1 MGRVDKYHKIVIGVE
16 NSSVSNLSTNF
27 THIITHIIRPLNIF
41 IYKFKNTGFGK
52 NIYNIFFTHDKNHNR
67 FAQLPLADP
76 VNVNNLLRFV

>member
-1 MGRVDKYHKIVIGVE
+1 MIGVE
-16 NSSVSNLSTNF
+16 NSSVSNLSTKY
-27 THIITHIIRPLNIF
+27 THIITPHIIYNIF
-41 IYKFKNTGFGK
+41 IYKLFKNTGFGK

>member
-1 MGRVDKYHKIVIGVE
+1 MLRDIMVIGVE
-16 NSSVSNLSTNF
+16 NSSVSNLSTKF

-52 NIYNIFFTHDKNHNR
+52 YIYNILHIYKNHNR